1 MKGKELEAPL
11 VSIVIPMYNAEAFIR
26 ETLSSIYAQKYPNI
40 EVIVVNDGSTDS
52 SREIVLSDFPR
63 CIFIQNSNSGGCSHP
78 RNEGAKHAKGD
89 LITFFDA
96 DDIMFPWKIE
106 TQVDFLKKHNDID
119 QVCVDYQNF
128 SKDKQYPF
136 SHFETCTNLQQRL
149 KILRETQLILSPLE
163 ARQILIKE
171 NYVIANSPLFRAEVF
186 KDIGGYDET
195 LKASED
201 FELFYRLSMKYS
213 VGIINKI
220 GFKRR
225 LHNSNM
231 SSNQEKILKYKILSR
246 SKILNYEKDTE
257 LRKEIKK
264 RIAEYYVALGY
275 HYIGKKNGLAIW
287 NSLKSIQYGPT
298 SIKDLARNIAKGILF
313 AGLQKETR

>member
-1 MKGKELEAPL
+1 MKPPL

-26 ETLSSIYAQKYPNI
+26 ETLSSIYAQKYPYI

-63 CIFIQNSNSGGCSHP
+63 CILIQNSNSGGCSHP

-96 DDIMFPWKIE
+96 DDIMCPWKME
-106 TQVDFLKKHNDID
+106 MQVEFLKNNNEID
-119 QVCVDYQNF
+119 LVCVDYQNF
-128 SKDKQYPF
+128 SKDKEYPF
-136 SHFETCTNLQQRL
+136 SHFETCPNLQQRL
-149 KILRETQLILSPLE
+149 KKLGETQLILSPRE

-231 SSNQEKILKYKILSR
+231 SSNQEKILQYKILSR
-246 SKILNYEKDTE
+246 SKILSYEKDKGFG
-257 LRKEIKK
+257 KEIRK
-264 RIAEYYVALGY
+264 RIAEYYIALGY
-275 HYIGKKNGLAIW
+275 HYIGKNNYLAIW
-287 NSLKSIQYGPT
+287 NSLKSIQYGII
-298 SIKDLARNIAKGILF
+298 SQKNLARNIAKGILF
-313 AGLQKETR
+313 AVLQKHSR

>member
-1 MKGKELEAPL
+1 
-11 VSIVIPMYNAEAFIR
+11 MYNAEAFIR

-40 EVIVVNDGSTDS
+40 EVIVVNDGSTDN
-52 SREIVLSDFPR
+52 SREIVLSDFSR

-96 DDIMFPWKIE
+96 DDIMCPGKIE
-106 TQVDFLKKHNDID
+106 TQVEFLKKHNEIDI
-119 QVCVDYQNF
+119 VYVDYQNF
-128 SKDKQYPF
+128 SKDKHYPF
-136 SHFETCTNLQQRL
+136 SHFESCTNLQQRL
-149 KILRETQLILSPLE
+149 KILGENQLILSPLE

-186 KDIGGYDET
+186 KNIGGYDET

-201 FELFYRLSMKYS
+201 FELCYRLSMKYS
-213 VGIINKI
+213 AGIINKI

-257 LRKEIKK
+257 LRKEIK
-264 RIAEYYVALGY
+264 IVG
-275 HYIGKKNGLAIW
+275 W
-287 NSLKSIQYGPT
+287 NKVKSLEKAKTYT
-298 SIKDLARNIAKGILF
+298 SRLNEPMEMNDLADKLNNGETIFTDKDKELF
-313 AGLQKETR
+313 EKQWKSVSEAAGNPDVDKWGKLNDY